1 LEKIE
6 DNLENI
12 DEKISPKEYPLLF
25 SFKYILDF
33 YFGDISLETILTLS
47 ANSEKGFTNQ
57 TAIDVAHEV
66 GLYAVYKDI
75 SALNIPKHFLP
86 CIIFDKENKPFIL
99 TNKAK
104 EASLKDVSTNE
115 TITIDSS
122 KLKEFKKAILIFRDK
137 NKSDLITNTKAGNWF
152 WQPVKSF
159 WRSYIEIG
167 ILTLFINIFALAVPL
182 FTMSVYDRVVP
193 NNAIETL
200 FVLASGVVIILIFDV
215 YFKSVRNH
223 IIENVGKKLGVYLE
237 EELMKRM
244 LTLKSQYD
252 TLLVGSKANLF
263 KELNQIRDFFATK
276 SVLQVIDL
284 PFFFIAII
292 VIFLISP
299 AVAAVPF
306 TIAIL
311 ILIFNVIMQIPI
323 SNLSK
328 KNVQNTQAKH
338 SYLVET
344 IQGSEIIKLS
354 NATSTKL
361 FNWRNIVA
369 VTDSISQKI
378 QSLNVFSMNLSQTVI
393 QFVTMLVI
401 VVGVF
406 EIANK
411 NLTIGGLIAVT
422 ILSSRAMVPVIQT
435 SMMVIRFKEVK
446 ESLNNIN
453 EFWHLPVENEKNL
466 EVGVG
471 ELKGDIEFKDV
482 SFYYKDS
489 KYASI
494 DEFNLTI
501 KAGDRVG
508 IIGQTGAGKST
519 FLRMLTGLEAPTKG
533 SIYLDGHEIS
543 TMHPVELRQ
552 NIGVMPQEPF
562 LFSGTLKENIE
573 LSHPISKERMMQLI
587 KIIGL
592 EELVKKS
599 GQGDGLQVGERG
611 SNLSVGQRH
620 LVALARAILNNPPIL
635 VLDEPT
641 TGLDVGLEKS
651 LVNHVNKIAQDKTLI
666 VITHRFAALEMVDRV
681 IVLNNGKIVA
691 DGPKDKILNALS
703 QKKIW
708 LWIDYLKNKN
718 GITMY
723 LLFL

>member
-1 LEKIE
+1 MEKIE

-75 SALNIPKHFLP
+75 SAFDIPKHFLP

-99 TNKAK
+99 TNKVK

-122 KLKEFKKAILIFRDK
+122 KLKEYKKAILIFRDK

-306 TIAIL
+306 SIAIL

-703 QKKIW
+703 QKKI
-708 LWIDYLKNKN
+708 
-718 GITMY
+718 
-723 LLFL
+723 

>member
-1 LEKIE
+1 MEKIE

-75 SALNIPKHFLP
+75 SAFDIPKHFLP

-122 KLKEFKKAILIFRDK
+122 KLKEYKKAILIFRDK

-494 DEFNLTI
+494 DEFNLNI

-703 QKKIW
+703 QKKI
-708 LWIDYLKNKN
+708 
-718 GITMY
+718 
-723 LLFL
+723 

>member
-1 LEKIE
+1 MEKIE
-6 DNLENI
+6 DNVEDI

-75 SALNIPKHFLP
+75 SAFDIPKHFLP

-122 KLKEFKKAILIFRDK
+122 KLKEYKKAILIFRDK

-276 SVLQVIDL
+276 SILQVIDL

-543 TMHPVELRQ
+543 TMHPIELRQ

-703 QKKIW
+703 QKKI
-708 LWIDYLKNKN
+708 
-718 GITMY
+718 
-723 LLFL
+723 